1 MSEDDRGRLSVAT
14 DTLRA
19 LRDDDA
25 APTAVEYA
33 LMLGGVALAV
43 VTMVAALGSRVNEL
57 FNSLVARWP

>member
-1 MSEDDRGRLSVAT
+1 MSEDDRGRLSVPT
-14 DTLRA
+14 DAFRA